1 MTDGFV
7 RSESRSVSL
16 QATLNATK
24 QELSRSEKS
33 GKEAEINLSLQN
45 VRHEQVVAGLR
56 RELAALKANP
66 RLDEVV
72 AELEERNR
80 EMDELLKSKCAE
92 IEENDDR
99 VLECV
104 LPIVL

>member
-1 MTDGFV
+1 MQETIN
-7 RSESRSVSL
+7 
-16 QATLNATK
+16 TTK

-56 RELAALKANP
+56 RELATLKANP

-72 AELEERNR
+72 AELKERNR
-80 EMDELLKSKCAE
+80 EMDELLKGKCAE
-92 IEENDDR
+92 IEANDDH
-99 VLECV
+99 VLQCV
-104 LPIVL
+104 LPIYGLVTAD